1 MAGTRTRETGPRGAT
16 LVARAVDEFRPDR
29 PTGIGRRGLEL
40 LAGVPLF
47 AGLSRPHLRRV
58 ARVAELVRYGAGR
71 PVVRL
76 GAKGSAIF
84 VLAEGTV
91 AVRRGP
97 SGRTIAT
104 LGPGDF
110 FGELALLDGLPRSAS
125 VVATSPVVAI
135 RIDRAPFLKLLRDE
149 PVIGVRVMEALAG
162 RIRSLDRTIVD

>member
-1 MAGTRTRETGPRGAT
+1 MAGSRTGNDGPRGAT
-16 LVARAVDEFRPDR
+16 LVARAVDEFRVSR
-29 PTGIGRRGLEL
+29 PAGIGRHGLDL
-40 LAGVPLF
+40 LARVPLF

-58 ARVAELVRYGAGR
+58 ARLAELVRYGEGR
-71 PVVRL
+71 PIVRL
-76 GAKGSAIF
+76 GAKGSAVF

-125 VVATSPVVAI
+125 VVSTSPVAAI
-135 RIDRAPFLKLLRDE
+135 RIERAPFLKLLRDE

-162 RIRSLDRTIVD
+162 RIRSLDRTALD